1 MGEWAQDL
9 VDVAAVQAGE
19 RVLDMACGTGV
30 VARQAAVIT
39 GTTGQVVGLD
49 VNTGMLNMA
58 RAMCLSPEAV
68 ITWEEADA
76 ASLPFPKACFDVV
89 LCQQGLQYFS
99 DRKGALREMVRVLT
113 PSGRLALSV
122 WRPLDRLPFFVAL
135 VNALEH
141 HLGADV
147 AAPLH
152 AAFTISDA
160 NELRSLIRGAGFNDV
175 HLRLTIKTIR
185 YHTLEDFLPGYFA
198 ASPMA
203 NAVAIMDDTDRTVM
217 FHDITTAL
225 QPYVDDDG
233 LAAPMECYV
242 LTAHT

>member
-1 MGEWAQDL
+1 ML
-9 VDVAAVQAGE
+9 VWRKIGLEARWMQS
-19 RVLDMACGTGV
+19 LTGDD
-30 VARQAAVIT
+30 RMRSNILTKRAVIT

-58 RAMCLSPEAV
+58 RAMCLSPETV

-122 WRPLDRLPFFVAL
+122 WRPLERLPFFVAL

-147 AAPLH
+147 AAPL
-152 AAFTISDA
+152 
-160 NELRSLIRGAGFNDV
+160 
-175 HLRLTIKTIR
+175 
-185 YHTLEDFLPGYFA
+185 
-198 ASPMA
+198 
-203 NAVAIMDDTDRTVM
+203 
-217 FHDITTAL
+217 
-225 QPYVDDDG
+225 QCG
-233 LAAPMECYV
+233 LYD
-242 LTAHT
+242 